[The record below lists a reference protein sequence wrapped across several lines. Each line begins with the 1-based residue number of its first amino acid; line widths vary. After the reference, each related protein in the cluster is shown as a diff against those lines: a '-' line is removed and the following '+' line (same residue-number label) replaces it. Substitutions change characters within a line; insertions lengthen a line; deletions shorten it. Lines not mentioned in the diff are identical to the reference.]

1 MVLLCCIIG
10 LFAYPGKMQINSAP
24 SARIYPSTKTY
35 YLRRFKDELFSN
47 IKVDIRY
54 IRIGACRTDCG
65 GAIVMGT
72 GYSALGFML
81 VLHAVT
87 LILSLRNQ
95 EAIYGS
101 VWGVLTSLLAWIP
114 FVGWALHL
122 IAAILLMIS
131 GSKKTKRYHYPPNQL

>member
-35 YLRRFKDELFSN
+35 YLRRFKNELFSN

-65 GAIVMGT
+65 GSYCHGDRLLGSGIYACPARSNTYPVVTQSGGDLRLRMGST
-72 GYSALGFML
+72 HFFAGLDTLCRLGSPFDCSDPSDDL
-81 VLHAVT
+81 WLKKNKT
-87 LILSLRNQ
+87 LSLP
-95 EAIYGS
+95 A
-101 VWGVLTSLLAWIP
+101 
-114 FVGWALHL
+114 
-122 IAAILLMIS
+122 
-131 GSKKTKRYHYPPNQL
+131 